1 MPKTPLKTERGLTMY
16 LDEISID
23 VIKELNVFHTLPDD
37 CEDWDYNCMSYAF
50 GIYEW
55 LIPFNCYKV
64 TPMDIIKELNLN
76 PDNQRLYGHL
86 RFCLDYTDFFDKNM
100 MAYAK
105 KIMLKAFPDLR
116 VVEDFDEL
124 KEDEYGISFA
134 CSYDDFHFGK
144 YEDGVWTAKCG
155 SSPIYE
161 YESEDDVFGEVY
173 DSPRM
178 RFAMKKNFNHLYSFR
193 DNKIYSMN

>member
-1 MPKTPLKTERGLTMY
+1 MY
-16 LDEISID
+16 LNEISID

-55 LIPFNCYKV
+55 LIPFNCYKI
-64 TPMDIIKELNLN
+64 TPTDIIKELNLN
-76 PDNQRLYGHL
+76 PDNERLYQHL
-86 RFCLDYTDFFDKNM
+86 RFCLDYSDFFDKNM

-155 SSPIYE
+155 SSRIYE
-161 YESEDDVFGEVY
+161 YENEDDVFGDEY

-178 RFAMKKNFNHLYSFR
+178 RFAIKKNFNRLYSFR
-193 DNKIYSMN
+193 DNKIYSVN